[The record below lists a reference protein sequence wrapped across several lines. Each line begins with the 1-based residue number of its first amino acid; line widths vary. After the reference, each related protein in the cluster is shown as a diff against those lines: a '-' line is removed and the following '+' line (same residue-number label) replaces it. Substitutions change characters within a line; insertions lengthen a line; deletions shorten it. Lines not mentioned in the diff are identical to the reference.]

1 MFDIEAVN
9 DELEEYVK
17 GNSKLQLVNIDTGFI
32 QVQGLSETRTVFS
45 HLPRLYLI

>member
-17 GNSKLQLVNIDTGFI
+17 GNSKLQLVYGLID
-32 QVQGLSETRTVFS
+32 
-45 HLPRLYLI
+45 